1 MVDLITLSYAIQD
14 TLRDI
19 PLLVEELDGK
29 AEAIR
34 AYIDLNPTAN
44 SFTNAVYAMAS
55 GEILIAWQDTN
66 ITEGEME
73 AWQHRFVVVVKAM
86 KGKSDLALATVVI
99 NGKRPDADLPWRY
112 CPVQD
117 DVLPAVVNLISR
129 ITTNEEGIDYV
140 VVELLIK
147 ETSDANV
154 RS

>member
-1 MVDLITLSYAIQD
+1 
-14 TLRDI
+14 
-19 PLLVEELDGK
+19 
-29 AEAIR
+29 
-34 AYIDLNPTAN
+34 
-44 SFTNAVYAMAS
+44 
-55 GEILIAWQDTN
+55 
-66 ITEGEME
+66 ME